1 MSGMWCNN
9 LNLANGGTLIST
21 TLSFLSD
28 NKLGGERE
36 RERETLDNGPRCCGQ
51 LTV

>member
-1 MSGMWCNN
+1 MSGMWYNN

-36 RERETLDNGPRCCGQ
+36 REKH
-51 LTV
+51 LTMDLAVAVS

>member
-36 RERETLDNGPRCCGQ
+36 REREKH
-51 LTV
+51 LTMDLAVAVS